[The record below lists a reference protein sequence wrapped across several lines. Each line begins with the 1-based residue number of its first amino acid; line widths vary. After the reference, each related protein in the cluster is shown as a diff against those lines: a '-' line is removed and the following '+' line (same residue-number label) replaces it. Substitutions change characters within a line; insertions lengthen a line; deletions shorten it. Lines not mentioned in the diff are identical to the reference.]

1 MANLHKFIIETI
13 FKLRD
18 IPIET
23 EDRKKKIYRSNVL
36 NLYGRSILI

>member
-1 MANLHKFIIETI
+1 MTDLHKFIIETI

-23 EDRKKKIYRSNVL
+23 EDRKKKVYRGNVL
-36 NLYGRSILI
+36 